1 MYRNRLSSPRRD
13 HAITVRFM
21 KENRIMAVQSMN
33 VTHLKA
39 VVSVAEMCKQLSMSR
54 SQFYF
59 HVKRGTFHA
68 PLYLPNKRPYY
79 TASMVEDNLKARA
92 TGITVAGEYVIFYER
107 TTSNAKQDY
116 SSLIEGLRLLGLN
129 GITNEQIDGALAKC
143 YPKGIVGL
151 DESSVLRVVF
161 KYLKS
166 SGTG

>member
-1 MYRNRLSSPRRD
+1 M
-13 HAITVRFM
+13 ITVRFM
-21 KENRIMAVQSMN
+21 KENRIVTVQSMN
-33 VTHLKA
+33 ETKMKA
-39 VVSVAEMCKQLSMSR
+39 VVSLAEMCRKLSMSR

-92 TGITVAGEYVIFYER
+92 TGVTVAGEYVIFYER
-107 TTSNAKQDY
+107 QASTSNEKQDH
-116 SSLIEGLRLLGLN
+116 SSLIDGLRLLGLN
-129 GITNEQIDGALAKC
+129 GIANDQIDDALEIF
-143 YPKGIVGL
+143 YPKGTSGL

-161 KYLKS
+161 KYLKR

>member
-1 MYRNRLSSPRRD
+1 
-13 HAITVRFM
+13 M
-21 KENRIMAVQSMN
+21 KENRIVTVQSMN
-33 VTHLKA
+33 ETNMKA

-79 TASMVEDNLKARA
+79 TASMVDDNLKARA

-107 TTSNAKQDY
+107 QTMASDAKQDH
-116 SSLIEGLRLLGLN
+116 SSLIDGLRLLGLN
-129 GITNEQIDGALAKC
+129 SITNEQIGSALAQC

-161 KYLKS
+161 KHLKRL
-166 SGTG
+166 GTG